1 MKIVITDSGFAN
13 NIPETAAITDAGFEL
28 VSAQCKTA
36 EDVINA
42 AGDAD
47 GIIVQWAPITAT
59 VINNLTRCKVIV
71 RYGIGV
77 DNVDLAAAT
86 QKGIPVC
93 NVPDYCIDEVA
104 DHTVALALAH
114 ARQLFQI
121 DVRTRAGVWRIYPD
135 KPMPSFREMTFATA
149 GYGRIA
155 RAVLDRA
162 RIFGFKLAAHDP
174 YETLPSDSVVSLS
187 LDELFRQADILSLH
201 APLSPETKHLVNA
214 GRLAQMKPTAIVV
227 NTARGGLIDT
237 AALAQALQAGTIA
250 AAGLDVFESEPLE
263 KDHPLRKCP
272 NAILTSHVAWF
283 SATSVP
289 RLQRLAAQEAVRA
302 LLGKPLR
309 SPVNKLPRVSI

>member
-1 MKIVITDSGFAN
+1 MKIVITDSGFK
-13 NIPETAAITDAGFEL
+13 NIVPETTIVKDAGFEL

-36 EDVINA
+36 EEVIAIA
-42 AGDAD
+42 ANAD
-47 GIIVQWAPITAT
+47 GIIVQWAPVSAA
-59 VINNLTRCKVIV
+59 VIQNLSRCKVIV

-77 DNVDLAAAT
+77 DNVDLTAAK

-104 DHTVALALAH
+104 DHTVALALAQ

-121 DVRTRAGVWRIYPD
+121 DTRVRAGVWKIHPD
-135 KPMPSFREMTFATA
+135 SPMPSFSEMIFATA

-162 RIFGFKLAAHDP
+162 RAFGFRLAAYDP
-174 YETLPSDSVVSLS
+174 FETPPSDRVAPLS
-187 LDELFRQADILSLH
+187 LDEIFRQADILSLH
-201 APLSPETKHLVNA
+201 TPLSPETRHFVNA
-214 GRLAQMKPTAIVV
+214 DRLAQMKPTAIVV

-237 AALAQALQAGTIA
+237 MALAQALKDGTIA

-263 KDHPLRKCP
+263 ADHPLRTCP
-272 NAILTSHVAWF
+272 NALLTSHVAWF
-283 SATSVP
+283 SEKSVP

-302 LLGKPLR
+302 LRGEPLR
-309 SPVNKLPRVSI
+309 NQVNK

>member
-1 MKIVITDSGFAN
+1 MKIVITDSGFSN
-13 NIPETAAITDAGFEL
+13 IIPETAIIKDAGFEL

-36 EDVINA
+36 EDVISA
-42 AGDAD
+42 AADAD

-59 VINNLTRCKVIV
+59 VIDNLARCKVIV

-77 DNVDLAAAT
+77 DNVDLAAAK

-114 ARQLFQI
+114 ARQLLQI
-121 DVRTRAGVWRIYPD
+121 DTRIRSGVWRIYPD
-135 KPMPSFREMTFATA
+135 KPMPSFSEMTFATA

-162 RIFGFKLAAHDP
+162 RIFGFKVAAYDP
-174 YETLPSDSVVSLS
+174 YVAPPSDRVARLS
-187 LDELFRQADILSLH
+187 LDELFLQADILSLH
-201 APLSPETKHLVNA
+201 VPLSSETEHLVNA
-214 GRLAQMKPTAIVV
+214 SRLAQMKPTSIIV

-237 AALAQALQAGTIA
+237 VALAQALQAGTIA

-272 NAILTSHVAWF
+272 NALLTSHVSWF
-283 SATSVP
+283 SEKSVP
-289 RLQRLAAQEAVRA
+289 KLQRLAAQEAVRA
-302 LLGKPLR
+302 LKGEPLR
-309 SPVNKLPRVSI
+309 NQVNR

>member
-1 MKIVITDSGFAN
+1 MKIVITDSGFG
-13 NIPETAAITDAGFEL
+13 NILPETAAITGAGYEL

-36 EDVINA
+36 EEVIA
-42 AGDAD
+42 AAADAD

-59 VINNLTRCKVIV
+59 VIQALSRCKVIV

-77 DNVDLAAAT
+77 DNVDLAAAK

-104 DHTVALALAH
+104 DHTVALALAL
-114 ARQLFQI
+114 ARQLVQI
-121 DVRTRAGVWRIYPD
+121 DTRTRAGEWKIYPD

-162 RIFGFKLAAHDP
+162 RMFGFKLAAYDP
-174 YETLPSDSVVSLS
+174 YAAPPSDGVASFSLE
-187 LDELFRQADILSLH
+187 ELFRQADILCLH

-214 GRLAQMKPTAIVV
+214 ARLAQMKPTAMII

-237 AALAQALQAGTIA
+237 VALAEALQAGTIA

-272 NAILTSHVAWF
+272 NALLTSHVAWF
-283 SATSVP
+283 SESSVP
-289 RLQRLAAQEAVRA
+289 KLQQLAAQEAVRA
-302 LLGKPLR
+302 LQGKPLKNQ
-309 SPVNKLPRVSI
+309 VNP

>member
-1 MKIVITDSGFAN
+1 MKIVITDSGFSN
-13 NIPETAAITDAGFEL
+13 IIPETATITDAGFEL

-36 EDVINA
+36 EDVIGA
-42 AGDAD
+42 AADAD

-59 VINNLTRCKVIV
+59 VIDNLARCKVIV

-77 DNVDLAAAT
+77 DNVDLAAAK

-114 ARQLFQI
+114 ARQLLQI
-121 DVRTRAGVWRIYPD
+121 DTRIRAGVWKIYPD
-135 KPMPSFREMTFATA
+135 KPMPSFSEMTFATA

-162 RIFGFKLAAHDP
+162 RIFGFKVAAYDP
-174 YETLPSDSVVSLS
+174 YVTPPSDRVAPLS
-187 LDELFRQADILSLH
+187 LDELFLQADILSLH
-201 APLSPETKHLVNA
+201 VPLSSETEHLVNA
-214 GRLAQMKPTAIVV
+214 GRLAQMKPTSIIV

-272 NAILTSHVAWF
+272 NALLTSHVSWF
-283 SATSVP
+283 SEKSVP
-289 RLQRLAAQEAVRA
+289 KLQRLAAQEAVRA
-302 LLGKPLR
+302 LKGEPLR
-309 SPVNKLPRVSI
+309 NQVNR

>member
-1 MKIVITDSGFAN
+1 MKIVITDSGFSN
-13 NIPETAAITDAGFEL
+13 IIPETATITDAGFEL

-36 EDVINA
+36 EDVIDA
-42 AGDAD
+42 AADAD
-47 GIIVQWAPITAT
+47 GIIVQWAPITAR
-59 VINNLTRCKVIV
+59 VINNLARCKVIV

-77 DNVDLAAAT
+77 DNVDLAAAR
-86 QKGIPVC
+86 QKGIPVF

-114 ARQLFQI
+114 ARQLLQI
-121 DVRTRAGVWRIYPD
+121 DTRIRSGVWKIYPD
-135 KPMPSFREMTFATA
+135 KPMPSFSEMTFATA

-162 RIFGFKLAAHDP
+162 RIFGFKVAAYDP
-174 YETLPSDSVVSLS
+174 YVAPPSDRVAPLS

-201 APLSPETKHLVNA
+201 IPLSSETEHLVNA
-214 GRLAQMKPTAIVV
+214 GRLAQMKPTSIIV

-237 AALAQALQAGTIA
+237 VALAQALQAGTIA

-272 NAILTSHVAWF
+272 NALLTSHVSWF
-283 SATSVP
+283 SEKSVP
-289 RLQRLAAQEAVRA
+289 KLQRLAAQEAVRA
-302 LLGKPLR
+302 LKGEPLR
-309 SPVNKLPRVSI
+309 NQVNK